1 MYRNQYDTDVVTWS
15 PQGRVFQIEYAMEA
29 VKQGTTVVGARNN
42 DIVVLVCI
50 KKSTSKLAW
59 YQRKLYKIDD
69 HIAAAVSGITAD
81 AKVVCSYL
89 RSECL
94 NHSFTFD
101 APIPMNILVNK
112 LGLKSQL
119 NTQEYGRRPFGVGML
134 LAGFDETGPH
144 LFETC
149 PSGNNVE
156 YYSIAIG
163 SRCQA
168 SKTYLEKHFEE
179 FPQCDK
185 NKLILHL
192 LRALKVSLPSDQVM
206 SQENVDIA
214 IVGKECPYTELS
226 EGEKLK
232 YLQIILQE
240 QPPLIE
246 TAENQEGVTSM
257 NLG

>member
-50 KKSTSKLAW
+50 KKSTSKLAG

-206 SQENVDIA
+206 NQENVDIA

-226 EGEKLK
+226 EAEKLK
-232 YLQIILQE
+232 YLQIIVQE

-246 TAENQEGVTSM
+246 TAESQEGVASM